1 VGYIKS
7 YQYWSD
13 WANLLGV
20 EDPNGLA
27 EFIKKGV
34 PVFKSQALALRVN

>member
-7 YQYWSD
+7 YQYRND
-13 WANLLGV
+13 WANYLGV

-34 PVFKSQALALRVN
+34 PVFKPQAMALRAN